1 MGLAEDSINVPVVV
15 NDTEEK
21 IENLIHVVRGEQVML
36 DSDLAFLYNIETK
49 KFNQAVKRNK
59 KRFPENF
66 MFQLNEKEYT
76 NLRSQ
81 IVTSSS
87 KNNYGGRRY
96 LPYVFTE
103 QGIAMLSAILKSEE
117 AIETSIKIIDTF
129 VAMRKYI
136 SNNFIEQRY
145 MYNQVMRNVEDIA
158 ENKKNIKLLQQSFEK
173 LDSKK
178 LINEIYFKGQIYD
191 AYSKIKEIFK
201 YTKKELIIIDN
212 YADYTTLDII
222 KNIKCIVILIVKNN
236 SKLSKLD
243 IDKYNKQYHNLKII
257 YNDNYHDRYFIIDRN
272 IIYHCGTSINHAGSK
287 TFSINI
293 LEDKIVK
300 DNLIKDIIKSCK
312 LNNNE
317 L

>member
-1 MGLAEDSINVPVVV
+1 MTYSLYHVYI
-15 NDTEEK
+15 K
-21 IENLIHVVRGEQVML
+21 I
-36 DSDLAFLYNIETK
+36 
-49 KFNQAVKRNK
+49 
-59 KRFPENF
+59 
-66 MFQLNEKEYT
+66 
-76 NLRSQ
+76 
-81 IVTSSS
+81 
-87 KNNYGGRRY
+87 
-96 LPYVFTE
+96 
-103 QGIAMLSAILKSEE
+103 AIL
-117 AIETSIKIIDTF
+117 I
-129 VAMRKYI
+129 
-136 SNNFIEQRY
+136 
-145 MYNQVMRNVEDIA
+145 
-158 ENKKNIKLLQQSFEK
+158 LLQ
-173 LDSKK
+173 
-178 LINEIYFKGQIYD
+178 YFQH
-191 AYSKIKEIFK
+191 
-201 YTKKELIIIDN
+201 N

-222 KNIKCIVILIVKNN
+222 KNIKCNVILIVKNN

>member
-1 MGLAEDSINVPVVV
+1 MNNII
-15 NDTEEK
+15 EK
-21 IENLIHVVRGEQVML
+21 ELNIENMIYEIRGKQIML

-293 LEDKIVK
+293 LEDEFVKVSLINNILKI
-300 DNLIKDIIKSCK
+300 I
-312 LNNNE
+312 
-317 L
+317 

>member
-1 MGLAEDSINVPVVV
+1 MNNII
-15 NDTEEK
+15 EK
-21 IENLIHVVRGEQVML
+21 ELNIENMIYEIRGKQIML

-158 ENKKNIKLLQQSFEK
+158 ENK
-173 LDSKK
+173 
-178 LINEIYFKGQIYD
+178 
-191 AYSKIKEIFK
+191 
-201 YTKKELIIIDN
+201 
-212 YADYTTLDII
+212 
-222 KNIKCIVILIVKNN
+222 
-236 SKLSKLD
+236 
-243 IDKYNKQYHNLKII
+243 
-257 YNDNYHDRYFIIDRN
+257 
-272 IIYHCGTSINHAGSK
+272 
-287 TFSINI
+287 
-293 LEDKIVK
+293 
-300 DNLIKDIIKSCK
+300 
-312 LNNNE
+312 
-317 L
+317 

>member
-1 MGLAEDSINVPVVV
+1 
-15 NDTEEK
+15 
-21 IENLIHVVRGEQVML
+21 
-36 DSDLAFLYNIETK
+36 
-49 KFNQAVKRNK
+49 
-59 KRFPENF
+59 
-66 MFQLNEKEYT
+66 
-76 NLRSQ
+76 
-81 IVTSSS
+81 
-87 KNNYGGRRY
+87 
-96 LPYVFTE
+96 
-103 QGIAMLSAILKSEE
+103 MLSAILKSEE

-212 YADYTTLDII
+212 YADHTTLDII

-300 DNLIKDIIKSCK
+300 DNLIDNIKNNILNK
-312 LNNNE
+312 L
-317 L
+317 